1 MAKTSSTRTQ
11 AKKSTS
17 LQPKKVKSVKKT
29 AEVVAKKK
37 TASKK
42 AVVRPAKKKA
52 TKSKTLKSVV
62 SAAADADCPCED
74 GSKLSGKIIRVDSNN
89 GRFDVKF
96 SNPDL
101 RRTFRFTDL
110 CDQDSVPTVNDTASV
125 CLSEDGFT
133 PLCCIRTS

>member
-1 MAKTSSTRTQ
+1 MAKKSSTRTQ

-17 LQPKKVKSVKKT
+17 LEPKKLKAAKKT
-29 AEVVAKKK
+29 TAAVAKKK

-42 AVVRPAKKKA
+42 AAVRPTKKKA
-52 TKSKTLKSVV
+52 TKPKSLE
-62 SAAADADCPCED
+62 AAADADCPCED

-133 PLCCIRTS
+133 PLCCIQTS